1 MKTILTI
8 LALFFI
14 QISLSQD
21 VELLVQEN
29 RTYIKYYKSNGD
41 YKYKPTNKYLVYT
54 DNRKLFVFNFVDKNY
69 KVEIVGRKSKEL
81 RVYAN
86 RTILYVKGI
95 TLINNSFKLK
105 LTEYKN

>member
-1 MKTILTI
+1 MKKILIILT
-8 LALFFI
+8 LLLT
-14 QISLSQD
+14 QISLSQN

-29 RTYIKYYKSNGD
+29 KTYIKYYTSNGD
-41 YKYKPTNKYLVYT
+41 YKYKPTNKYLVYNH
-54 DNRKLFVFNFVDKNY
+54 NRKLFVINFVDKNY
-69 KVEIVGRKSKEL
+69 KVEILGRKSKEL

-95 TLINNSFKLK
+95 TLINSSFKLK